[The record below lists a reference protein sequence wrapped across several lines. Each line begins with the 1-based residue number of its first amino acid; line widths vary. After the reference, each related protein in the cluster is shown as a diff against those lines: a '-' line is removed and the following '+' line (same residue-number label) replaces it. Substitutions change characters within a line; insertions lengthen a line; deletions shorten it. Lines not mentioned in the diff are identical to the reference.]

1 MDHSFYRGTST
12 RLRMPSRGRAR
23 AEAGGGGDGY
33 LRVSMRFLYIA
44 S

>member
-23 AEAGGGGDGY
+23 AEAGVGGVGG
-33 LRVSMRFLYIA
+33 MA
-44 S
+44 T